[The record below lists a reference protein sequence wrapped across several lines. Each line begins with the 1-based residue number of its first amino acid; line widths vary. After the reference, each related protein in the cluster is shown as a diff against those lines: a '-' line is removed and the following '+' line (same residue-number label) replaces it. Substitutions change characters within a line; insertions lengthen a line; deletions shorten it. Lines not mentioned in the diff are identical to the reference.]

1 MDDQRLMPFYETSTT
16 VCRIATR
23 AGCWLLALAATLL
36 ALPAFAAPV
45 AVDDNV
51 AVPSNTTVFA
61 NDLAANDTNLPTDIY
76 TITVPPSNGTATLTT
91 DGLLDYTP
99 NIGFASIDTLTYSVD
114 DGAGGVDTAT
124 VTFDVVLTS
133 DFLTPTITFLI
144 GQEDIPTPL
153 NLSVDPSLEF
163 GGTLQDLIA
172 VDALYRK
179 EGQSGIPV
187 SSSIPAGTTGINI
200 TGYATRNVGTTLNDG
215 FNDDYEICLLYTS
228 PSPRDS

>member
-1 MDDQRLMPFYETSTT
+1 MTTDDQRSMSCYETPTAMCKIS
-16 VCRIATR
+16 IR
-23 AGCWLLALAATLL
+23 ACCWLLTLAATLL

-61 NDLAANDTNLPTDIY
+61 NDLTANDTNLPTDIY

-133 DFLTPTITFLI
+133 NFLTPTIT
-144 GQEDIPTPL
+144 
-153 NLSVDPSLEF
+153 
-163 GGTLQDLIA
+163 
-172 VDALYRK
+172 
-179 EGQSGIPV
+179 
-187 SSSIPAGTTGINI
+187 
-200 TGYATRNVGTTLNDG
+200 
-215 FNDDYEICLLYTS
+215 CLLYTS
-228 PSPRDS
+228 PSPRDGLLSRMPSSA